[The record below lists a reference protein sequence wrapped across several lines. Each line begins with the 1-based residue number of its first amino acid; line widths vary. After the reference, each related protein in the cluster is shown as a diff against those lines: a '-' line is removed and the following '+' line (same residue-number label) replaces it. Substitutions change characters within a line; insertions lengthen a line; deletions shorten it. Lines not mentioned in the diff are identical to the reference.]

1 VTVAEAVTLIGAL
14 TAAIVS
20 IASAVATLRQSAKID
35 TVHLLVNSQSIRM
48 ERLAERAGAASRA
61 QLELE
66 GELPT
71 NIGKNPDIPDSPGGG
86 RI

>member
-1 VTVAEAVTLIGAL
+1 MTVADAVTLIGAI
-14 TAAIVS
+14 TAAVVS
-20 IASAVATLRQSAKID
+20 VASAIATLRQSAKID

-48 ERLAERAGAASRA
+48 ERLAERAGAASRS

-71 NIGKNPDIPDSPGGG
+71 QKGGTPDIPRMPSGGS
-86 RI
+86 I